1 MRDDGLVKYP
11 RTIHLEGSRLQDGDN
26 NDMLSFQSLIGK
38 HVVLEEK
45 MDGANCGVSFG
56 PSDELLLQSRGHFLT
71 GGGSERH
78 FNLLKEWAVCHQ
90 DALYSVLGQEYI
102 MYGEWMYAKHSVFYD
117 LLPHYFLEFDL
128 FEKSTGQF
136 LSTKKRHDMLKN
148 FPVVSVPVL
157 FEGIIDQEMAR
168 KPQDFL
174 QRLVVPSLAK
184 SDHWQGSLDKIIASQ
199 KLDQNMTWK
208 QTDKNTSCEGLY
220 GKIEE
225 GDYCVGRFKYVRHSF
240 TQSILD
246 EGTHWKK
253 RPLLPNKLKDGQN
266 IYAPT
271 IDKSWP
277 KPKLV
282 ELKTSKK
289 LKK

>member
-11 RTIHLEGSRLQDGDN
+11 RTIHLEGSRLQDGDGK
-26 NDMLSFQSLIGK
+26 DTLSFQSLIGK

-56 PSDELLLQSRGHFLT
+56 PNDELLLQSRGHFLT
-71 GGGSERH
+71 GGGGERH

-90 DALYSVLGQEYI
+90 DALRDVLGQEYI

-117 LLPHYFLEFDL
+117 RLPHYFLEFDL
-128 FEKSTGQF
+128 YERSTQQF
-136 LSTKKRHDMLKN
+136 LSTKKRGDVLKSI
-148 FPVVSVPVL
+148 PVVSVPVL
-157 FEGIIDQEMAR
+157 FEGVVDPDMAR

-174 QRLVVPSLAK
+174 KRLVVPSLGK
-184 SDHWQGSLDKIIASQ
+184 SDTWQESLDKVISSQ
-199 KLDQNMTWK
+199 QLDKDMTWK
-208 QTDKNTSCEGLY
+208 QTDNDTTSEGLY

-253 RPLLPNKLKDGQN
+253 RPLLPNQLKQGQN
-266 IYAPT
+266 IYSPT

-277 KPKLV
+277 SPQWVKPS
-282 ELKTSKK
+282 TSKK